1 MSSDARDWWQRSSE
15 PEEEPED
22 QDAQATRQHPTERGR
37 PADQGHQDPQA
48 TQLNPAGQD
57 YQNPQATQ
65 RGPASQGYQD
75 SQATRQYPV
84 ERGRPADQGSPPGQ
98 GSPSGQGYPADRGH
112 VADRQAAADQ
122 WYAGEQGGAADQ
134 RYDGGQGSAAD
145 QRYGGQAGTADQRY
159 PGGQGFPAAPS
170 FSPSQDAQ
178 AGERFSAGQGYPSGQ
193 GFGSGQ
199 GSAGAGGAGAGA
211 AGQGFAAGA
220 GYQAAGAG
228 YQDTSGAAYQTAG
241 AGYQQDQAAQGYQ
254 NPRGTQD
261 HPAGPGFP
269 GGQNYQAAAAP
280 RARRRRRRWPWITL
294 IVIIVL
300 LVGGDRAANAFA
312 EDQMAS
318 QFASSL
324 ALSGKPHVTIQG
336 FPFLTQLAARDFNQ
350 VDINASNE
358 TAGTGGQL
366 EIKSLTATLHGMHIK
381 SSNSTEI
388 DDFSAS
394 ALVTFTAL
402 AHAGG
407 VPGGITLA
415 ADGPNR
421 IKAHVDL
428 DVISGDVVLQVTQVG
443 GSKINIK
450 VVDANG
456 LPTDLLG
463 NLVNFTVA
471 IPKLP
476 AGVKI
481 QKISITSAGLRLT
494 ATGHNTTLSQ

>member
-1 MSSDARDWWQRSSE
+1 MSSDARDWWQRSQE
-15 PEEEPED
+15 PEKEPED
-22 QDAQATRQHPTERGR
+22 QESQATRQHPVERGR
-37 PADQGHQDPQA
+37 PADQGYQDPQA

-65 RGPASQGYQD
+65 RNPANQGYQD

-84 ERGRPADQGSPPGQ
+84 ERGRPADPGQ
-98 GSPSGQGYPADRGH
+98 GSPPDQGRA
-112 VADRQAAADQ
+112 ADRQAAADQ
-122 WYAGEQGGAADQ
+122 WYTGGQGGAADP
-134 RYDGGQGSAAD
+134 RYPGGQG
-145 QRYGGQAGTADQRY
+145 GTADQRY
-159 PGGQGFPAAPS
+159 AGGQGFPAAPS
-170 FSPSQDAQ
+170 FSPSQGARADE
-178 AGERFSAGQGYPSGQ
+178 GFSAGQGYPSGQ
-193 GFGSGQ
+193 GFPSGQ
-199 GSAGAGGAGAGA
+199 GSAGQGSAGQGS

-220 GYQAAGAG
+220 GYQ
-228 YQDTSGAAYQTAG
+228 
-241 AGYQQDQAAQGYQ
+241 QDQAGQGYQ

-261 HPAGPGFP
+261 YPAGPGFP
-269 GGQNYQAAAAP
+269 EAQNYQGAPAP

-336 FPFLTQLAARDFNQ
+336 FPFLTQLAARDFHQ

-358 TAGTGGQL
+358 TAGPGGQL

-381 SSNSTEI
+381 SSKSTEI

-394 ALVTFTAL
+394 ALITFSAL
-402 AHAGG
+402 AHAGNI
-407 VPGGITLA
+407 PGGITLS

-421 IKAHVDL
+421 VKAHVDL

-443 GSKINIK
+443 DSKINIK
-450 VVDANG
+450 LIDANG

-463 NLVNFTVA
+463 DLVNFTVS

-481 QKISITSAGLRLT
+481 QKISVTSEGLRLT